1 MTLTI
6 DVGPEQE
13 ARLLEE
19 AARQGLDARDYVR
32 RIIESHLPLRTGS
45 PPFNTTATPEERARA
60 FRAWA
65 ESQRLDTPLL
75 SDEAISRES
84 IYGERG

>member
-19 AARQGLDARDYVR
+19 AARQGLDARDYVQ
-32 RIIESHLPLRTGS
+32 RIIEYHLPPRTGS
-45 PPFNTTATPEERARA
+45 PPLNTPTAPEERARA

-65 ESQRLDTPLL
+65 ESQRLDPPLL

-84 IYGERG
+84 IYGEHG